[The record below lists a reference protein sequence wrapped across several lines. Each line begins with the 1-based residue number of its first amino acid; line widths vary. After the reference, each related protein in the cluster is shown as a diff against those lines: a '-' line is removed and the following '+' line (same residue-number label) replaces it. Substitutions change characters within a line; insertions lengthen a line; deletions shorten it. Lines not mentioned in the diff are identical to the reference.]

1 MVASMTRIAAR
12 GFQKR
17 CRIGEQLEQVLQEGA
32 GRGLKRPGDDTNWKF
47 DQQELPEEKEEKRE
61 NKKIDQKL
69 GRERSGT
76 GSFFWFF

>member
-47 DQQELPEEKEEKRE
+47 DQQELPEEKEEK
-61 NKKIDQKL
+61 NKDANQPGMRL
-69 GRERSGT
+69 
-76 GSFFWFF
+76 